1 MHTASFLRQLLP
13 VIFATLGLGALASA
27 AEPTPGYYRFPAIHG
42 DTIVFTA
49 EGDLWRASASGGTA
63 QRLTTHA
70 GLEFGAAISPDGKWL
85 AFSAQ
90 YEGPTEVYVMPLGGG
105 LPKRLTYEGETAQVR
120 GWTPDG
126 KVLYATQHFATLPD
140 SALVA
145 LDPATGAR
153 TFLPLAQA
161 DEGIYDDTGKTLFF
175 TRYSFQGSHAKRY
188 AGGTAQNLWRLDP
201 GAKEAVRLQ
210 PDYAGTDRW
219 PMFWAGRVY
228 FASERDGTSN
238 LWSMKPEAPTSSS
251 TPATPTLASSARC
264 SRAAASSTRMA
275 RTFTST
281 TSRPASPRSSPSAS
295 PPTSTRCA
303 RPG

>member
-1 MHTASFLRQLLP
+1 MRTASFLCRLLP
-13 VIFATLGLGALASA
+13 VCFAALGLAALASA
-27 AEPTPGYYRFPAIHG
+27 AETTPGYYRFPDIHG
-42 DTIVFTA
+42 ETIVFTA
-49 EGDLWRASASGGTA
+49 EGDLWRAPAIGGTA
-63 QRLTTHA
+63 QRLTSHA
-70 GLEFGAAISPDGKWL
+70 GLEFGAAISPDGRSV

-105 LPKRLTYEGETAQVR
+105 LPKRLTYEGETALVR

-126 KVLYATQHFATLPD
+126 KVLYATHHFATLPD
-140 SALVA
+140 ATLVA

-161 DEGIYDDTGKTLFF
+161 DEGVYDDTGKTLFF

-219 PMFWAGRVY
+219 PMYWSGRVY

-238 LWSMKPEAPTSSS
+238 LWSMKPDGSDLRQHTQHAD
-251 TPATPTLASSARC
+251 
-264 SRAAASSTRMA
+264 
-275 RTFTST
+275 FGVK
-281 TSRPASPRSSPSAS
+281 RPM
-295 PPTSTRCA
+295 
-303 RPG
+303 